1 MKKNLILS
9 CTFLPIILLTILL
22 WISFLVLFLFP
33 LSVVYVYR
41 YIFDKLSYNS
51 LNKFPEIKVES
62 GYEQMKATFVL
73 QEMYT

>member
-51 LNKFPEIKVES
+51 LNKFQEIKVES